1 MGREKRHRTALFS
14 ALKGIA
20 ALFSTMAPLMHLP
33 ADSEQ
38 EVALIPS
45 ICSIFICLVVD
56 TDGEKFPGNTMEG
69 IPGGGRTDLETYRA
83 TWGWM
88 PAKTVLRDSSLMDTQ
103 LCGLEPLCGEN
114 GRSQCDRQSL
124 LWTMMAMGACWA
136 RPVHRRHC
144 CEGLHMQRAHLC
156 MRMVTMILV
165 LSHLFL
171 VCIYD
176 VHMSQCICGGQRP
189 TWGAGPFL
197 PPCWRQAFLLS
208 TVFTRLAH
216 LEASRASPV
225 SISHLANGTLG
236 PQKHTALHS
245 PTAAFCM
252 DSEVANSSLPLW
264 SKPFTHWAIFSD
276 YHLIFN
282 IKNKDPWN
290 VKQ

>member
-1 MGREKRHRTALFS
+1 MGRGKRHRTVLFW

-20 ALFSTMAPLMHLP
+20 ALFSTTAPLMHIP

-45 ICSIFICLVVD
+45 ICSIFICLVED
-56 TDGEKFPGNTMEG
+56 TDEEKFPGNTVEG

-88 PAKTVLRDSSLMDTQ
+88 PAKTVLRDSL
-103 LCGLEPLCGEN
+103 LWVHNCGLETLCGED
-114 GRSQCDRQSL
+114 GRSQCNRQSR
-124 LWTMMAMGACWA
+124 LWTMVAMGACSV
-136 RPVHRRHC
+136 RPVHRRYC
-144 CEGLHMQRAHLC
+144 CEELHTQRAHLC
-156 MRMVTMILV
+156 MKMLTMILF

-176 VHMSQCICGGQRP
+176 VHVSQCICGGQRP
-189 TWGAGPFL
+189 TWGAGPLL

-216 LEASRASPV
+216 LEASRASSI
-225 SISHLANGTLG
+225 SISHLANGALG
-236 PQKHTALHS
+236 PEKHTVLHS
-245 PTAAFCM
+245 CFCM
-252 DSEVANSSLPLW
+252 HSEDPNSSLLLW
-264 SKPFTHWAIFSD
+264 SKPFTHWAIFSA

-282 IKNKDPWN
+282 SKNKDPWN